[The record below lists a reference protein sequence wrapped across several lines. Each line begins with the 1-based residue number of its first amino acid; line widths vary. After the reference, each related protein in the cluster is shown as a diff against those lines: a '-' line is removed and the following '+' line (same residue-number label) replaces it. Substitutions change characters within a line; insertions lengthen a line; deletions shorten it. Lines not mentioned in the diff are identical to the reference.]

1 MVDSNYLLKG
11 CCPMKVIIIGGV
23 AAGMSAAAKL
33 KRVNKEVDIVV
44 YEKTEHVSFG
54 ACGLPYFVGNFFED
68 ADRMLARSVEA
79 FKSSGIEVYP
89 RHEVLNVDEKQKVVT
104 IKNLVTE
111 EVFMDTYDKLM
122 IATGASAIYPPIENS
137 QLNNVFTLKSME
149 DGHRLKAAMQDDS
162 KKSIAIIGAG
172 FIGLEVVEAAHQYH
186 KKVSIFEINTRILNE
201 TFDKEITDILEEE
214 LISQDVTLY
223 LGQKVEALIGENK
236 VSGVRTGSQI
246 LEADIVVLTAGVR
259 PNTAFLESTNIKRLK
274 NGAII
279 VNEYGETSLKDVYAA
294 GDCATVKHFLKDEPA
309 YIPLATVANKLGRVV
324 GENLGGN
331 SQTFDMALASSCL
344 KVLDLEAGRTGL
356 SEQEASLQ
364 NINYK
369 TVFVND
375 MNQTNYYPNQQ
386 KISVKLL
393 YEADTHII
401 LGGQIVGKRD
411 AVQRVNVLATAIYAR
426 LTTQQLALMDFCYA
440 PPFSRTWDVLNIVGN
455 VAK

>member
-1 MVDSNYLLKG
+1 MFF
-11 CCPMKVIIIGGV
+11 MKVIIIGGV

-33 KRVNKEVDIVV
+33 KRVNKEADIVV
-44 YEKTEHVSFG
+44 YEKTEHISFG

-68 ADRMLARSVEA
+68 AERMLARSVEA
-79 FKSSGIEVYP
+79 FKRSGIVVHP
-89 RHEVLNVDEKQKVVT
+89 KHDVMHVDEKQKIVT
-104 IKNLVTE
+104 VKNLVTE
-111 EVFMDTYDKLM
+111 DVFTDTYDKLM
-122 IATGASAIYPPIENS
+122 IATGASAIYPPIENT
-137 QLNNVFTLKSME
+137 QLKNVFTLKSME
-149 DGHRLKAAMQDDS
+149 DGHSLKAAMQDNS
-162 KKSIAIIGAG
+162 KKSVAIIGAG
-172 FIGLEVVEAAHQYH
+172 FIGLEVVEAAHQYN
-186 KKVSIFEINTRILNE
+186 KKVSVFEINTRILNE

-214 LISQDVTLY
+214 LIVKDVTLY
-223 LGQKVEALIGENK
+223 LGQKVEALIGNK
-236 VSGVRTGSQI
+236 EVLGVKVQHDV
-246 LEADIVVLTAGVR
+246 LEADIVVLTTGVR
-259 PNTAFLESTNIKRLK
+259 PNTEFLDSTNIERLK

-324 GENLGGN
+324 GENLGGK
-331 SQTFDMALASSCL
+331 SQTFDMALASACL

-356 SEQEASLQ
+356 SEQEAILQ

-411 AVQRVNVLATAIYAR
+411 AVQRVNVLATAIYSK